1 MPLSPGMRLGPY
13 EILAPLGA
21 GGMGEVYRAKDTRLG
36 REVAVKVLPKF
47 SADSQEALARF
58 EREARAVAALSHPNI
73 MAIHDFGSEGGVAYS
88 VTELLEGESLR
99 DRLDASAIPP
109 RKAIEYVQQIARGL
123 AAAHDRGIAHRD
135 LKPDNV
141 FLTRDGLVKILD
153 FGLAREIPGSEKSGS
168 GLQASLTASGTVVG
182 TPGYMSP
189 EQIRGKPVDQR
200 TDLFALGAILYEML
214 TGQRAFQRGSPVET
228 MMAVLQE
235 DPPASGGRPVPPE
248 LAAIVSHCME
258 KNPEDRFQ
266 SARDFAFALQ
276 VADRELSGARTPTP
290 SAALPVQQTGTSV
303 AVLPFRNLSADP
315 EADYFS
321 DGMTEEIINA
331 LTGIEDLRVA
341 ARTSSFAFKG
351 KDADVRRIGEELG
364 VRTVLEGSVRQ
375 AGRRIRITVQLVDA
389 ESGYQLWSERYDRE
403 MEDVFAVQD
412 EIARAIADRLKVRLA
427 GSGEHPLVKAPT
439 DDVEAY
445 DLYLRGR
452 HFWNL
457 RRPRPA
463 IECFEAAIVR
473 DPKYVAAYTGLA
485 DAYSVWGFYGGIP
498 TLEARRK
505 ATDAAEK
512 ARMLAPGEWDVHLS
526 LGVIEHYYG
535 WDTAVEEQELRLAI
549 DRNPRATDAYFW
561 LALCLGVSGRFEEAA
576 EIGRQGVALDPH
588 SANARAALAWAYG
601 GARKYETAVR
611 EFTAAVA
618 LDPAAPFPLWS
629 LGYMQQQAGAL
640 SEAVATLERVVAI
653 TERRHYFELALLGG
667 ALAAAGR
674 RNDAESILAEIRE
687 AAAREYV
694 PPFDMAVLLASLG
707 DKEGALEALERAYAD
722 RNALLWYRIHL
733 PTFDVLR
740 SEPRWQALAG
750 ELGKAAP
757 IGRGGVGDTIH
768 RGTT

>member
-1 MPLSPGMRLGPY
+1 MPLSPGARLGPY
-13 EILAPLGA
+13 EIVAPLGA

-36 REVAVKVLPKF
+36 REVAVKVLPKIA
-47 SADSQEALARF
+47 ADSPEALARF

-73 MAIHDFGSEGGVAYS
+73 MAIHDFGNEGGVVYS

-99 DRLDASAIPP
+99 QRLDASAIPP
-109 RKAIEYVQQIARGL
+109 RKAVEYAQQIARGL
-123 AAAHDRGIAHRD
+123 AAAHDRGIVHRD

-153 FGLAREIPGSEKSGS
+153 FGLAREFQGSQESGS
-168 GLQASLTASGTVVG
+168 RLGSLTASGTVAG

-189 EQIRGKPVDQR
+189 EQIRGKAVDQR
-200 TDLFALGAILYEML
+200 SDLFALGAILYEML
-214 TGQRAFQRGSPVET
+214 TGQRAFRGWSPVET

-235 DPPASGGRPVPPE
+235 DPPASGGRPVPAE
-248 LAAIVSHCME
+248 LADIVSHCLE

-276 VADRELSGARTPTP
+276 VADRELSGVRTPSSGSALSPP
-290 SAALPVQQTGTSV
+290 STATSV
-303 AVLPFRNLSADP
+303 AVLPFRNLSAGT
-315 EADYFS
+315 EGDYFS

-351 KDADVRRIGEELG
+351 KDADVRRIGDELS

-375 AGRRIRITVQLVDA
+375 AGRRLRITVQLVDA

-412 EIARAIADRLKVRLA
+412 EIARTIADRLKVRLA
-427 GSGEHPLVKAPT
+427 GSADRPLVKAPT
-439 DDVEAY
+439 NDVEAY

-463 IECFEAAIVR
+463 IECFEAAIAR
-473 DPKYVAAYTGLA
+473 DPNYVAPYTGIA

-498 TLEARRK
+498 TLEAQRK

-512 ARMLAPGEWDVHLS
+512 ARALAPDEWDVHLS

-535 WDTAVEEQELRLAI
+535 WDTAVEERELRLAI
-549 DRNPRATDAYFW
+549 ERNPRATDAYFW
-561 LALCLGVSGRFEEAA
+561 LALCLGVSDRFAEAID
-576 EIGRQGVALDPH
+576 IGRRAVALDPH
-588 SANARAALAWAYG
+588 SANARASLAWAHA
-601 GARKYETAVR
+601 GARRYDEAVR
-611 EFTAAVA
+611 EFAAGVA

-629 LGYMQQQAGAL
+629 LGYMQQQTGAL
-640 SEAVATLERVVAI
+640 SEAISTLERVVAI

-667 ALAAAGR
+667 ALAAVGR
-674 RNDAESILAEIRE
+674 RADAEAILGEIRE

-694 PPFDMAVLLASLG
+694 PPFDMAVLLTSL
-707 DKEGALEALERAYAD
+707 DDREGALAALERAYAE

-733 PTFDVLR
+733 PTFDPLR
-740 SEPRWQALAG
+740 SEPRWQALAR
-750 ELGKAAP
+750 ELGKTAP
-757 IGRGGVGDTIH
+757 VPWLLDGR
-768 RGTT
+768 

>member
-1 MPLSPGMRLGPY
+1 MPLSSGMRLGPY

-36 REVAVKVLPKF
+36 REVAVKVLPKL
-47 SADSQEALARF
+47 SADSPEALARF
-58 EREARAVAALSHPNI
+58 EKEARAVAALSHPNI
-73 MAIHDFGSEGGVAYS
+73 MAIHDVGIENGVAYS

-109 RKAIEYVQQIARGL
+109 RKAVEYAQQIARGL

-153 FGLAREIPGSEKSGS
+153 FGLAREIPDPGKPAS

-189 EQIRGKPVDQR
+189 EQIRGKLVDHR
-200 TDLFALGAILYEML
+200 TDLFALGVILHEML
-214 TGQRAFQRGSPVET
+214 TGQRAFRRDSPVET

-235 DPPASGGRPVPPE
+235 EPSESGGRPIPPE
-248 LAAIVSHCME
+248 LSQIVAHCLE
-258 KNPEDRFQ
+258 KNPQDRFQ

-276 VADRELSGARTPTP
+276 VADRELSGSRTPTSSP
-290 SAALPVQQTGTSV
+290 ALAAPLSGTSV
-303 AVLPFRNLSADP
+303 AVLPFRNLSADS

-331 LTGIEDLRVA
+331 LTGIGDLRVA

-351 KDADVRRIGEELG
+351 RDADVRRIGQELG
-364 VRTVLEGSVRQ
+364 VQTVLEGSVRQ
-375 AGRRIRITVQLVDA
+375 AGRRIRITVQLVDT

-412 EIARAIADRLKVRLA
+412 EIARAIAGRLKVRLA
-427 GSGEHPLVKAPT
+427 VSGEHPLVKAPT
-439 DDVEAY
+439 DDVGAY

-452 HFWNL
+452 HFWSL

-463 IECFEAAIVR
+463 IECFEAAIAR

-505 ATDAAEK
+505 AADAAAK
-512 ARMLAPGEWDVHLS
+512 AREVAPDAWDVHLS

-535 WDTAVEEQELRLAI
+535 WNTAVEEKELRLAI
-549 DRNPRATDAYFW
+549 AGNPRATDAYFW
-561 LALCLGVSGRFEEAA
+561 LALCFSVSSRFEDAL
-576 EIGRQGVALDPH
+576 EIGRQAVQLDPH
-588 SANARAALAWAYG
+588 SANARAALAWAYAG
-601 GARKYETAVR
+601 SRRYDEAVR
-611 EFTAAVA
+611 EFAAAVA

-629 LGYMQQQAGAL
+629 LGYMQQQAGTVA
-640 SEAVATLERVVAI
+640 EAVATLERVVAI
-653 TERRHYFELALLGG
+653 TERKHYFEMALLGG
-667 ALAAAGR
+667 ALVAAGR
-674 RNDAESILAEIRE
+674 RTEAEAILAEIRS
-687 AAAREYV
+687 AAKREYV
-694 PPFDMAVLLASLG
+694 PPFDIAVLLASLG
-707 DKEGALEALERAYAD
+707 DTNGALAHLEKAYAE

-733 PTFDVLR
+733 PTFDGLR
-740 SEPRWQALAG
+740 SEPRWQALAA
-750 ELGKAAP
+750 ELAKTAP
-757 IGRGGVGDTIH
+757 LRSPGDGR
-768 RGTT
+768 